1 MKEYKNKW
9 NNYEIGSIK
18 WIDINR
24 EHCCRE
30 KFVEY
35 MERENIKSIIEVG
48 GGELIE
54 AQKIISKD
62 TGVDYVVVDVS
73 DTFLKFANSI
83 NGVSAFKGDMID
95 IPFDNKEYDLIYCSS
110 VLEHSPDIRNTI
122 KEMSRV
128 SNKFYFNMFTW
139 NMKTGNLESVFQN
152 KKKYYSTVFNIDML
166 LELIGE
172 YGKIEEMA
180 VYSRDGGDESW
191 DDYRRDNPDIDEN
204 RNGKYLLIRG
214 SWIK

>member
-18 WIDINR
+18 WIDINK
-24 EHCCRE
+24 EHYCRE

-35 MERENIKSIIEVG
+35 VEMENIKSIIEVG

-62 TGVDYVVVDVS
+62 KDVDYVVVDVS
-73 DTFLKFANSI
+73 DTFLKFADSI
-83 NGVSAFKGDMID
+83 GGVSAFKGDMID
-95 IPFDNKEYDLIYCSS
+95 IPFDNKKYDLIYCSS
-110 VLEHSPDIRNTI
+110 VLEHSPDIRKTI

-128 SNKFYFNMFTW
+128 SNKFYFNMFKW
-139 NMKTGNLESVFQN
+139 NMKTGNLESVFQD

-166 LELIGE
+166 LELIGK
-172 YGKIEEMA
+172 YGNIEEMA
-180 VYSRDGGDESW
+180 IYNRNGEEESW
-191 DDYRRDNPDIDEN
+191 DDYRRDNPDIDIN

-214 SWIK
+214 SWVK